1 MDALL
6 ILIMFALSLAVGI
19 AGARAVLSL
28 LFARTLQPQ
37 PAMHKYVTTR

>member
-37 PAMHKYVTTR
+37 GSLNKYVPAR